1 MIEKLTVPAS
11 LDSLKPIA
19 EYVMKVAKMFG
30 LEKKAMYK
38 LRLAVDELATNIAN
52 YAYADNDNPQEKEI
66 FLESDI
72 SEGALIITIK
82 DNGVPFDPTNKIESE
97 IEVTKEPIEERKI
110 GGLGIF
116 LAFDGVDDF
125 SYQRVNEQNISVL
138 TVYHS
143 TD

>member
-30 LEKKAMYK
+30 LDKKSMYK

-52 YAYADNDNPQEKEI
+52 YAYVDDTEGKKEI

-72 SEGALIITIK
+72 SEEALVITIK
-82 DNGVPFDPTNKIESE
+82 DNGVPFDPTHKIESE